1 MTTRRSRVWLAA
13 LVVFSLAAT
22 IFYFRSNRYA
32 PNDDPTRY
40 TVTLTGAHPDRTVAK
55 VEVEAS
61 FTLEDTLLYT
71 THEGPDPKAY
81 APFIRNIQVHDAR
94 GERLTVTPC
103 TLRQPL
109 RCNLLNG
116 WERGQKW
123 LVDANAG
130 TPVTLSY
137 EVALEHDRSEW
148 PAGLDSAAFQTGS
161 GVFFTGRALFL
172 MNGRI
177 RSPFVAANLAW
188 MEGVLV
194 PREDSRRAIEVSFK
208 LPDGWRASTP
218 WAPTSERSFVADDLI
233 ALSESMLMLGTQATL
248 QTEQSGTALT
258 LALGGRAVLSA
269 SERLQKAFGEAHSYY
284 TDVLG
289 GPPKTTR
296 ENPLK
301 RAIVVVNSGD
311 VVDGEVIGN
320 NISVTF
326 AEGQPIFSVG
336 RSDQPGSPLI
346 LPLQVVFHEFFH
358 LWNGITFASEAE
370 AEWFKEGVT
379 DFYALRAARQLG
391 YLDRATLVTLLGDQY
406 RRHLEARAASEL
418 SLTEAGKDEFAEH
431 ELLYPG
437 GLLVGLSLDLIIR
450 TETAND
456 KSLDDLMRRVYA
468 EYGASGRAL
477 STAAVQGFAEALTNS
492 DLTNFFTH
500 HVMGSEA
507 IPLTEYL
514 KLAGFRATVEN
525 GRLRVIAD
533 KAAPLPAKEV
543 RSSVF

>member
-1 MTTRRSRVWLAA
+1 M
-13 LVVFSLAAT
+13 
-22 IFYFRSNRYA
+22 
-32 PNDDPTRY
+32 
-40 TVTLTGAHPDRTVAK
+40 
-55 VEVEAS
+55 
-61 FTLEDTLLYT
+61 
-71 THEGPDPKAY
+71 
-81 APFIRNIQVHDAR
+81 DAR
-94 GERLTVTPC
+94 
-103 TLRQPL
+103 
-109 RCNLLNG
+109 
-116 WERGQKW
+116 
-123 LVDANAG
+123 AG
-130 TPVTLSY
+130 TPVTLRY

-148 PAGLDSAAFQTGS
+148 PAGPDSAAFRTGN

-194 PREDSRRAIEVSFK
+194 PREDSREAIEVSFS

-218 WAPTSERSFVADDLI
+218 WVPTEQGFIADDLI
-233 ALSESMLMLGTQATL
+233 ALSESMLMLGTQDTL

-258 LALGGRAVLSA
+258 LALGGETVLRAG
-269 SERLQKAFGEAHSYY
+269 ERLQKAFREAHSYY
-284 TDVLG
+284 TEMLG
-289 GPPKTTR
+289 GPPKTSR

-311 VVDGEVIGN
+311 VSDGEVIGSN
-320 NISVTF
+320 LSVTF
-326 AEGQPIFSVG
+326 AEGRPLFSVG
-336 RSDQPGSPLI
+336 RSQPDNPLV

-358 LWNGITFASEAE
+358 LWNGITFASATE

-379 DFYALRAARQLG
+379 DLYALRAARQLG
-391 YLDRATLVTLLGDQY
+391 YLDQATFITLLGDQY
-406 RRHLEARAASEL
+406 RRHLAARAASEL

-437 GLLVGLSLDLIIR
+437 GLLIGLSLDLIIR

-468 EYGASGRAL
+468 EYGASGKAL
-477 STAAVQGFAEALTNS
+477 GTETVQRFAEALTNT
-492 DLTNFFTH
+492 DLTDFFARY
-500 HVMGSEA
+500 VMGSEA

-514 KLAGFRATVEN
+514 KLAGLDATFAN
-525 GRLRVIAD
+525 GRLRVVAD
-533 KAAPLPAKEV
+533 EAAPVLATEV